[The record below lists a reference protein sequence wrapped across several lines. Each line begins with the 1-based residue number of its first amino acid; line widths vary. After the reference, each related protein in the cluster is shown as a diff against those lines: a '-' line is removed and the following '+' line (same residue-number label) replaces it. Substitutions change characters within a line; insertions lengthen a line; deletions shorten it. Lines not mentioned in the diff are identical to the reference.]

1 MLIQVDQFFP
11 LGEPVIVLRD
21 PLAGLRA
28 HLGAKGVVAQQLA
41 DPPGEVVNVIGV
53 DDEPGFPIDDR
64 LRRAAKT
71 SAHNRRPGGL
81 GLQVDGGEVIEIYRG
96 RHTHIGGT
104 EWQIARTGEM
114 MSRRL
119 VIGAALL
126 LSACSDNGG
135 TSDSDSKA
143 IKDGNHVWKTMTD
156 QIDRSRDVENE
167 LQDSYGQ
174 QRQAIEEQA
183 R

>member
-1 MLIQVDQFFP
+1 
-11 LGEPVIVLRD
+11 
-21 PLAGLRA
+21 
-28 HLGAKGVVAQQLA
+28 
-41 DPPGEVVNVIGV
+41 
-53 DDEPGFPIDDR
+53 
-64 LRRAAKT
+64 
-71 SAHNRRPGGL
+71 
-81 GLQVDGGEVIEIYRG
+81 
-96 RHTHIGGT
+96 
-104 EWQIARTGEM
+104 